1 MDPYP
6 IFDWIE
12 NTPLAGWIKDSTW
25 LFPAIES
32 IHLIALALL
41 GGAILML
48 DLRLLGVGLTG
59 QRVSQVERGA
69 RPWLLAAVATMVLT
83 GSLIG
88 VSEATKLLDRH
99 AFWVKMAALAL
110 ALAFT
115 FAVRNPRARRDVAG
129 APAKAIAAASLSL
142 WLTVA
147 LAGRWIG
154 FS

>member
-1 MDPYP
+1 VDPYP
-6 IFDWIE
+6 IFDWLE
-12 NTPLAGWIKDSTW
+12 NTPLADAIKDSTW

-32 IHLIALALL
+32 VHLLALALL

-59 QRVSQVERGA
+59 QTPAQVERGA
-69 RPWLLAAVATMVLT
+69 RPWLIAAILTMIAT

-115 FAVRNPRARRDVAG
+115 FAVRNPRARRDASG
-129 APAKAIAAASLSL
+129 WPARAIASAPVAAI
-142 WLTVA
+142 
-147 LAGRWIG
+147 WI
-154 FS
+154 S